1 MKTILQRSVI
11 VLFTAVLLFV
21 AAFSSYRVF
30 DLSNE
35 RAEIKRDYSLINNIS
50 YGLLSVNAWRDHM
63 VRVVTN
69 RIDDF
74 EFTPEQEVALKG
86 EISGV
91 LHAVINKAD
100 SMLNAKQKTFKGKLR
115 KVAVNALYNED
126 KLHKRVPEF
135 AETILKEVTNKKNK
149 ERMKFLIQ
157 SKLEQFGAVTYDSV
171 NDVSSVQVILT
182 KYNASTL
189 EEFNQRSELVL
200 AGLQDSA
207 YFFMFVILGV
217 MISFLV
223 MWWLVRNAKVF
234 HTPLFTMSVILALI
248 VLFAGVT
255 SPMIEIDARIK
266 ELTFHLIGEPIE
278 FKDQVIFFQSKS
290 IVDVVKI
297 LLETGKYDSI
307 IVGVL
312 ILIFSILFPMA
323 KVLSTKLYLL
333 GKTKWR
339 DNKVIRYFAFK
350 SGKWS
355 MADVYV
361 IAIFMAYIGFKG
373 ILDNQIKGLTMQTDS
388 LVSLST
394 SETSLQPGFVLF
406 VGFVLFSLVLSE
418 VLTRITTHE
427 AKKKRKPAVAK
438 MPQPFLVNES

>member
-1 MKTILQRSVI
+1 MKTLLQRSTI
-11 VLFTAVLLFV
+11 VLFSAFLLVL
-21 AAFSSYRVF
+21 AAFSAYRVY

-63 VRVVTN
+63 VRVVTH

-74 EFTPEQEVALKG
+74 EFTPEQEVALKA
-86 EISGV
+86 EISEV

-100 SMLNAKQKTFKGKLR
+100 SMVNAKQKTFKGKIR
-115 KVAVNALYNED
+115 KVAVKALYNED
-126 KLHKRVPEF
+126 KLHKKVPEF

-149 ERMKFLIQ
+149 ERLKFLIQ
-157 SKLEQFGAVTYDSV
+157 SKLEQFGSVTYDSV
-171 NDVSSVQVILT
+171 NDINRAQAILIKYSASS
-182 KYNASTL
+182 L
-189 EEFNQRSELVL
+189 EEFNQRSEHFLS
-200 AGLQDSA
+200 GLQDSA

-217 MISFLV
+217 MVSFLV
-223 MWWLVRNAKVF
+223 MWWLVRDTKVY
-234 HTPLFTMSVILALI
+234 HTPLFIMSVILALI
-248 VLFAGVT
+248 VLFAGIT

-307 IVGVL
+307 IVG
-312 ILIFSILFPMA
+312 ILIMVFSILFPIA

-339 DNKVIRYFAFK
+339 NNKVIRYFAFK

-373 ILDNQIKGLTMQTDS
+373 ILDNQIKGLTIQTDS

-406 VGFVLFSLVLSE
+406 AGFVLFGLILSE

-427 AKKKRKPAVAK
+427 AKKKRKTVSATAPKPV
-438 MPQPFLVNES
+438 LG

>member
-1 MKTILQRSVI
+1 MKTLLQRSVI
-11 VLFTAVLLFV
+11 VLFTALLLVL
-21 AAFSSYRVF
+21 AAFSAYRVY

-74 EFTPEQEVALKG
+74 EFTPEQEVALKA

-100 SMLNAKQKTFKGKLR
+100 SMVNAKQKTFKGKIR
-115 KVAVNALYNED
+115 KVAVKALYNED
-126 KLHKRVPEF
+126 KLHKKVPEF

-149 ERMKFLIQ
+149 ERLKFLIQ
-157 SKLEQFGAVTYDSV
+157 SKLEQFGSITYDSV
-171 NDVSSVQVILT
+171 NDVNRVETILT

-189 EEFNQRSELVL
+189 EEFNQRSEHFL

-223 MWWLVRNAKVF
+223 MWWILRSAKVY
-234 HTPLFTMSVILALI
+234 HTPLFIMSVILALI

-266 ELTFHLIGEPIE
+266 ELTFYLIGEPIQ

-290 IVDVVKI
+290 IVDVVRI

-312 ILIFSILFPMA
+312 IMVFSILFPMA

-333 GKTKWR
+333 GKSKWR
-339 DNKVIRYFAFK
+339 ENKVIRYFAFK

-418 VLTRITTHE
+418 VLNRITTHE
-427 AKKKRKPAVAK
+427 VKKKRKLKLTTATAAKPA
-438 MPQPFLVNES
+438 LV

>member
-1 MKTILQRSVI
+1 MKTLLQRSVI
-11 VLFTAVLLFV
+11 ILFTTSLLVV
-21 AAFSSYRVF
+21 AAFSAYQVY
-30 DLSNE
+30 DLSNQ
-35 RAEIKRDYSLINNIS
+35 RAQIKRDYGLINNIS

-63 VRVVTN
+63 VRVVTH

-74 EFTPEQEVALKG
+74 EFTPEQEVALKA
-86 EISGV
+86 EISEV

-100 SMLNAKQKTFKGKLR
+100 SMVNAKQKTFKGKVR
-115 KVAVNALYNED
+115 KAVVNALYNED
-126 KLHKRVPEF
+126 KLHKKVPEF

-149 ERMKFLIQ
+149 ERLKFLIQ
-157 SKLEQFGAVTYDSV
+157 SKLEQFGSITYDSA
-171 NDVSSVQVILT
+171 NDVSRVQVILT
-182 KYNASTL
+182 KYNASSL
-189 EEFNQRSELVL
+189 EEFNQRSEHFLS
-200 AGLQDSA
+200 GLQEST

-217 MISFLV
+217 MLAFLV
-223 MWWLVRNAKVF
+223 LWWLVRNAKVY
-234 HTPLFTMSVILALI
+234 HTPLFSMSVILALI
-248 VLFAGVT
+248 VLFAGLT

-290 IVDVVKI
+290 IVDVVHI
-297 LLETGKYDSI
+297 LLEAGKYDSI
-307 IVGVL
+307 LVGIL
-312 ILIFSILFPMA
+312 ILVFSILFPIA

-333 GKTKWR
+333 GKAKWR
-339 DNKVIRYFAFK
+339 NNKVICYFAFK

-406 VGFVLFSLVLSE
+406 VGFVLFSLILSE
-418 VLTRITTHE
+418 VLTRITVHE
-427 AKKKRKPAVAK
+427 AKKKNKSAAVAK
-438 MPQPFLVNES
+438 PVLSH

>member
-1 MKTILQRSVI
+1 MKTLLQRSFI
-11 VLFTAVLLFV
+11 VLLTALLLVV
-21 AAFSSYRVF
+21 AAFSAYRVY
-30 DLSNE
+30 DLSNK

-63 VRVVTN
+63 VRVVTH

-74 EFTPEQEVALKG
+74 EFTPEQEVALKE

-91 LHAVINKAD
+91 LHAVIDKAD
-100 SMLNAKQKTFKGKLR
+100 SMVNAKQKTFKGKIR
-115 KVAVNALYNED
+115 KVAVKALYNED
-126 KLHKRVPEF
+126 KLHKKVPQF

-149 ERMKFLIQ
+149 ERLKFLVQ
-157 SKLEQFGAVTYDSV
+157 SKLEQFGSITYDSV
-171 NDVSSVQVILT
+171 NDVNRVQSILT

-189 EEFNQRSELVL
+189 DEFNKRTDNSL
-200 AGLQDSA
+200 AGLQDSS

-217 MISFLV
+217 MLSFLV
-223 MWWLVRNAKVF
+223 IWWLVKDAKAY

-266 ELTFHLIGEPIE
+266 ELTFYLIGEPIE

-290 IVDVVKI
+290 IVDVVTI

-307 IVGVL
+307 IVGFL
-312 ILIFSILFPMA
+312 IMVFSILFPIA

-339 DNKVIRYFAFK
+339 ENKVIRYFAFK

-373 ILDNQIKGLTMQTDS
+373 ILDNQVKGLTMQTDS

-418 VLTRITTHE
+418 VLARITAHE
-427 AKKKRKPAVAK
+427 AKKKRKPAVVKPAS
-438 MPQPFLVNES
+438 N

>member
-1 MKTILQRSVI
+1 LKTILQRSFI
-11 VLFTAVLLFV
+11 IALTAFLLVV
-21 AAFSSYRVF
+21 AAFSAYKVYS
-30 DLSNE
+30 LSGR
-35 RAEIKRDYSLINNIS
+35 RAEIKRDYSLLNNIS

-63 VRVVTN
+63 VRVVTH

-74 EFTPEQEVALKG
+74 EFTPEQEVALKA
-86 EISGV
+86 EISEV

-100 SMLNAKQKTFKGKLR
+100 SMVNAKQKTFKGKIR
-115 KVAVNALYNED
+115 KFAVKTLYNED
-126 KLHKRVPEF
+126 KLHKKVPEF

-149 ERMKFLIQ
+149 ERLKFLIQ
-157 SKLEQFGAVTYDSV
+157 SKLEQFSSVTYDSV
-171 NDVSSVQVILT
+171 NDVNRIESLLVKHQASS
-182 KYNASTL
+182 L
-189 EEFNQRSELVL
+189 EEFNQRSEVHLVS
-200 AGLQDSA
+200 LQKST

-217 MISFLV
+217 MVAFLF
-223 MWWLVRNAKVF
+223 MWWLVRGSKVY
-234 HTPLFTMSVILALI
+234 HTPLFIMSVVLALI
-248 VLFAGVT
+248 VLFAGLT
-255 SPMIEIDARIK
+255 APMIEIDARIK

-290 IVDVVKI
+290 IVDVVHI

-307 IVGVL
+307 IVG
-312 ILIFSILFPMA
+312 ILIMAFSILFPVA
-323 KVLSTKLYLL
+323 KILSTKLYLL

-361 IAIFMAYIGFKG
+361 VAIFMAYIGFKG

-406 VGFVLFSLVLSE
+406 IGFVLFSLVLSE

-427 AKKKRKPAVAK
+427 AKKKRKPAVVKPA
-438 MPQPFLVNES
+438 LG

>member
-1 MKTILQRSVI
+1 MKTLVQRSGI
-11 VLFTAVLLFV
+11 VLFTAILL
-21 AAFSSYRVF
+21 AIATFSAYRVYT
-30 DLSNE
+30 LSNE

-63 VRVVTN
+63 VRVVTH

-74 EFTPEQEVALKG
+74 EFTPEQEVALKA
-86 EISGV
+86 EISEV

-100 SMLNAKQKTFKGKLR
+100 SMVNAKQKTFKGKIR
-115 KVAVNALYNED
+115 KVAVKALYNED
-126 KLHKRVPEF
+126 KLHKKVPQF
-135 AETILKEVTNKKNK
+135 AETILREVTNKKNK
-149 ERMKFLIQ
+149 ERLKFLIQ
-157 SKLEQFGAVTYDSV
+157 SKLEQFGSITYDSV
-171 NDVSSVQVILT
+171 NDVNRVQSILT
-182 KYNASTL
+182 KYNASSL
-189 EEFNQRSELVL
+189 EEFNQRSELFL
-200 AGLQDSA
+200 SGLQDSA

-217 MISFLV
+217 MLSFLAL
-223 MWWLVRNAKVF
+223 WWFVRDAKVY
-234 HTPLFTMSVILALI
+234 HTPLFIMSVILALI
-248 VLFAGVT
+248 VLFAGLT

-290 IVDVVKI
+290 IVDVVTI

-312 ILIFSILFPMA
+312 ILMFSILFPIA

-333 GKTKWR
+333 GKTRWR
-339 DNKVIRYFAFK
+339 HNRVIRYFAFK

-361 IAIFMAYIGFKG
+361 IAIFMAFIGFKG

-406 VGFVLFSLVLSE
+406 VGFVLFGLILSE
-418 VLTRITTHE
+418 VLTRITAHE
-427 AKKKRKPAVAK
+427 AKKKRKSATLPRPETA
-438 MPQPFLVNES
+438 LG